1 MTWVRET
8 LEVLEFYYPFAD
20 KINPIL
26 QGVIERKEKK
36 ESNPS
41 QIKAMTTLWDLDG
54 EKEVQPLL
62 KWITDIL
69 FIEFLG
75 HVPRPT
81 RNTYFKLVE
90 CWGIHYKKG
99 DSIDQHDHVPSQYS
113 FTYYVNVPKGS
124 SPLVFTTSKH
134 KVIPKPGKL
143 VMFES
148 RLQHKVP
155 PCKCDDRFA
164 IAGNFRHAG
173 EKGTY
178 GRG

>member
-99 DSIDQHDHVPSQYS
+99 DCIDQHDHAPSQYS
-113 FTYYVNVPKGS
+113 FTNYVNVPKGS
-124 SPLVFTTSKH
+124 SPLVFRTSGYEINPEAG
-134 KVIPKPGKL
+134 KVVI
-143 VMFES
+143 FNS
-148 RLQHKVP
+148 RLLHEIP
-155 PCKCDDRFA
+155 PNNCNERYSFV
-164 IAGNFRHAG
+164 GNLSAV
-173 EKGTY
+173 
-178 GRG
+178 

>member
-1 MTWVRET
+1 MNRSVLSSDIQELET
-8 LEVLEFYYPFAD
+8 LQVGMPLVF
-20 KINPIL
+20 
-26 QGVIERKEKK
+26 
-36 ESNPS
+36 
-41 QIKAMTTLWDLDG
+41 DG
-54 EKEVQPLL
+54 NKV
-62 KWITDIL
+62 
-69 FIEFLG
+69 
-75 HVPRPT
+75 
-81 RNTYFKLVE
+81 TYVSEALASA
-90 CWGIHYKKG
+90 YKKG
-99 DSIDQHDHVPSQYS
+99 DCIDQHDHAPSQYS